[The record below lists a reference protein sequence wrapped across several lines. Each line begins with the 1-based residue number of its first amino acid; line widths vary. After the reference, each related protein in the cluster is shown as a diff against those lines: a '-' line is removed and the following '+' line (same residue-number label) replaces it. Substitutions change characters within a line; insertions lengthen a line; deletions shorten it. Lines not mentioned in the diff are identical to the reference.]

1 MAVQTTPHTNTQQNV
16 DSAAMD
22 LEPGVNRQDLG
33 RGEDAELYENND
45 GAQTG
50 GPRAFHSNDNRDT
63 SLNVEGD
70 TGVESGNSKL
80 PTGGGEGI
88 SNAGPDAERKEQE
101 KVVGK

>member
-22 LEPGVNRQDLG
+22 IDAGISRQDLG
-33 RGEDAELYENND
+33 QGDDAALYENNE

-50 GPRAFHSNDNRDT
+50 GPRAFHRNDNRDG
-63 SLNVEGD
+63 SPISEGD
-70 TGVESGNSKL
+70 
-80 PTGGGEGI
+80 PGI
-88 SNAGPDAERKEQE
+88 TNAGTSEERKQQE